1 MTPSDAIAEERIRAA
16 IPLRELERRWSA
28 VRQAMKV
35 AGIGALI
42 LQNDN
47 QYLGGYV
54 RYFIDV
60 PAEQAYPMSVLFPQD
75 DEMTV
80 ISHGGAP
87 PSLPGPPEW
96 AVRGV
101 KERISR
107 AYIRTI
113 QFTNTW
119 DAEEAVRVLKERKDK
134 RLGVVGLGMMGAA
147 FYVYL
152 KENLPG
158 VEIVEATDLVDR
170 IRAVKSE
177 DELAFVRSAIEVQ
190 DAVLAAVPTIV
201 RPGKYEYQL
210 RSEIA
215 RILTDLGSEEQL
227 IMLSSAPPGM
237 RAANIPS
244 FYQNRQIRRGDQ
256 VLIMIEPNGPGG
268 FYGEIARIWCLGEPP
283 EELLRLWQI
292 SLEAQ
297 KLAAGLARPG
307 ASPGDILKS
316 VNEFLVANGQA
327 PENRIFAHGQGYDLV
342 ERPAFLPEEDMLL
355 QANMVVSI
363 HPVAASP
370 TAFAFCCDDFL
381 VTRRGGER
389 LHQTPQQV
397 FVIAC

>member
-1 MTPSDAIAEERIRAA
+1 M
-16 IPLRELERRWSA
+16 
-28 VRQAMKV
+28 
-35 AGIGALI
+35 
-42 LQNDN
+42 
-47 QYLGGYV
+47 
-54 RYFIDV
+54 
-60 PAEQAYPMSVLFPQD
+60 LF
-75 DEMTV
+75 
-80 ISHGGAP
+80 
-87 PSLPGPPEW
+87 
-96 AVRGV
+96 
-101 KERISR
+101 
-107 AYIRTI
+107 
-113 QFTNTW
+113 
-119 DAEEAVRVLKERKDK
+119 
-134 RLGVVGLGMMGAA
+134 
-147 FYVYL
+147 
-152 KENLPG
+152 
-158 VEIVEATDLVDR
+158 
-170 IRAVKSE
+170 
-177 DELAFVRSAIEVQ
+177 RS
-190 DAVLAAVPTIV
+190 
-201 RPGKYEYQL
+201 
-210 RSEIA
+210 
-215 RILTDLGSEEQL
+215 
-227 IMLSSAPPGM
+227 PPGM

>member
-1 MTPSDAIAEERIRAA
+1 VTPSDAIAEERIRAA

-134 RLGVVGLGMMGAA
+134 RVGVVGLGMMGAA

>member
-1 MTPSDAIAEERIRAA
+1 VTPSDAIAEERIRAA

>member
-1 MTPSDAIAEERIRAA
+1 M
-16 IPLRELERRWSA
+16 
-28 VRQAMKV
+28 
-35 AGIGALI
+35 
-42 LQNDN
+42 
-47 QYLGGYV
+47 
-54 RYFIDV
+54 
-60 PAEQAYPMSVLFPQD
+60 
-75 DEMTV
+75 
-80 ISHGGAP
+80 
-87 PSLPGPPEW
+87 
-96 AVRGV
+96 
-101 KERISR
+101 ERISR

-227 IMLSSAPPGM
+227 IMLSSAPPD
-237 RAANIPS
+237 RKSTRLNS

-256 VLIMIEPNGPGG
+256 VLIDRKSTRLNSSH
-268 FYGEIARIWCLGEPP
+268 LG
-283 EELLRLWQI
+283 I
-292 SLEAQ
+292 SYA
-297 KLAAGLARPG
+297 
-307 ASPGDILKS
+307 
-316 VNEFLVANGQA
+316 V
-327 PENRIFAHGQGYDLV
+327 
-342 ERPAFLPEEDMLL
+342 
-355 QANMVVSI
+355 
-363 HPVAASP
+363 
-370 TAFAFCCDDFL
+370 
-381 VTRRGGER
+381 
-389 LHQTPQQV
+389 
-397 FVIAC
+397 

>member
-1 MTPSDAIAEERIRAA
+1 MTASDAIAKERIRAA
-16 IPLRELERRWSA
+16 IPARELERRWSA

-35 AGIGALI
+35 AGIGALV

-80 ISHGGAP
+80 ISHGGPP

-101 KERISR
+101 RERISR

-113 QFTNTW
+113 HFTNTW
-119 DAEEAVRVLKERKDK
+119 DAEEAVRALKERKD
-134 RLGVVGLGMMGAA
+134 RRVGVVGLGMMNAA
-147 FYVYL
+147 FYTYL

-158 VEIVEATDLVDR
+158 VDIVEATDLVDR
-170 IRAVKSE
+170 VRAVKSE
-177 DELAFVRSAIEVQ
+177 DELVFVRNAIGAQ

-201 RPGKYEYQL
+201 RPGKYEYQV

-244 FYQNRQIRRGDQ
+244 FYQNRQIQRGDQ

-268 FYGEIARIWCLGEPP
+268 FYGEIARTWCLGEPP
-283 EELLRLWQI
+283 EELLKLWQI
-292 SLEAQ
+292 SLDAQ

-307 ASPGDILKS
+307 ARPGDILNA

-327 PENRIFAHGQGYDLV
+327 PENRILAHGQGYDLV

-355 QANMVVSI
+355 QANMVISI

-381 VTRRGGER
+381 VTGRGGER
-389 LHQTPQQV
+389 LHQTPQRV

>member
-134 RLGVVGLGMMGAA
+134 RVGVVGLGMMGAA